1 MGIPSNTWSRPT
13 YIQVCVPPR
22 SWIQK
27 REVPIAFIR
36 GDAFDPKHLK
46 VVPPLLTANAP
57 TVDTVPPALDLR
69 SLTSL
74 NPLHG
79 RVAAI
84 HASSFFHLF
93 REEKQLHLARA
104 LAGLLSPE
112 PGSIIFGLHVA
123 LAEKGF
129 TTPETGVG
137 HRLFCHSPVTWAQLW
152 DGEVF
157 EKGVVN
163 VQTKLVEVVGKSI
176 LGVSYQKSLSEA
188 NGLGRRLLSASYHP
202 ILMPSRTKP
211 GHGAQHAAQ
220 LKRQG

>member
-1 MGIPSNTWSRPT
+1 MNFREEFAALGHKLFRTTPAT
-13 YIQVCVPPR
+13 Y
-22 SWIQK
+22 
-27 REVPIAFIR
+27 PIAFIP
-36 GDAFDPKHLK
+36 GDTFDPKHLK
-46 VVPPLLTANAP
+46 VVPPLPTANAP
-57 TVDTVPPALDLR
+57 VVVDMVAPALDLH

-79 RVAAI
+79 RVSAI
-84 HASSFFHLF
+84 YASALFHLF

-112 PGSIIFGLHVA
+112 PGSMIFGLHVG

-163 VQTKLVEVVGKSI
+163 VQMKLVQVVRSFRGRADQVPGQAAMLLIWSI
-176 LGVSYQKSLSEA
+176 T
-188 NGLGRRLLSASYHP
+188 RL
-202 ILMPSRTKP
+202 
-211 GHGAQHAAQ
+211 
-220 LKRQG
+220 

>member
-1 MGIPSNTWSRPT
+1 LNFREEFAALGHKLFRTTPAT
-13 YIQVCVPPR
+13 Y
-22 SWIQK
+22 
-27 REVPIAFIR
+27 PIAFIP
-36 GDAFDPKHLK
+36 GDTFDPKHLK
-46 VVPPLLTANAP
+46 VVPPLPTANAP
-57 TVDTVPPALDLR
+57 VVVDMVAPALDLH

-79 RVAAI
+79 RVSAI
-84 HASSFFHLF
+84 YASALFHLF

-112 PGSIIFGLHVA
+112 PGSMIFGLHVG

-163 VQTKLVEVVGKSI
+163 VQTKLVQVVGNFGGRGDQVPAQTTTLLIWSI
-176 LGVSYQKSLSEA
+176 T
-188 NGLGRRLLSASYHP
+188 RL
-202 ILMPSRTKP
+202 
-211 GHGAQHAAQ
+211 
-220 LKRQG
+220 